1 MENEN
6 KNKNKFRKKT
16 AMVTG
21 IPGGIGKATAERFLD
36 AGYAVHALQCLF
48 NVSLAVLTH
57 HSFDLKF
64 CFHISFPFPV

>member
-6 KNKNKFRKKT
+6 NNKYRKKT

-36 AGYAVHALQCLF
+36 AGYAVCGMGRRALRSKAALPTT
-48 NVSLAVLTH
+48 SP
-57 HSFDLKF
+57 KR
-64 CFHISFPFPV
+64 